1 MSTASALDF
10 IKRVTSDE
18 KFADRL
24 NQAGTANDRMLLAQ
38 KEGYEFTMEEFQVAR
53 TNAPLSEKELESVS
67 GGIQSGD
74 GSCPDCWWW

>member
-1 MSTASALDF
+1 MSTESALDF
-10 IKRVTSDE
+10 IKRVASDE

-24 NQAGTANDRMLLAQ
+24 NLAGTADERILLAQ
-38 KEGYEFTMEEFQVAR
+38 KEGYDFTMAEFQVAR